1 MLRNGNGRYTPEHV
15 SRCADVSGAFGGQLD
30 KLFTIAGKW
39 NYTHTHIYIYIYI
52 LTRKV
57 LYYIANPQWH
67 DAVSSI
73 LSHHDVADALAS
85 NRRR

>member
-39 NYTHTHIYIYIYI
+39 NNTHTHLYIYIYPY
-52 LTRKV
+52 KKG
-57 LYYIANPQWH
+57 
-67 DAVSSI
+67 
-73 LSHHDVADALAS
+73 ALLHCKS
-85 NRRR
+85 TVTWRCVEYCK